1 MMERD
6 MKSTESDFWGGG
18 LQINLLYVLKTQL
31 FALCLLFLSFLRV
44 RLLVQ
49 DMTGAARR
57 LEALLNERF
66 PEP

>member
-18 LQINLLYVLKTQL
+18 GCKSIYVLKTQL